1 MVAPII
7 TFVVAAGVGFLA
19 WQTSTV
25 EPYLDDSNPLAAEE
39 AAAAADADEPMADDE
54 PAADEESE

>member
-39 AAAAADADEPMADDE
+39 AVAAADADEPVADDE
-54 PAADEESE
+54 PAEEAESE